1 MMSATSSL
9 VAQPGA
15 GHRGPRRSCRRRA
28 GHRRRRERLPAQ
40 DPARVNHLAAALEK
54 LTARERE
61 ILELLAKGSS
71 NLEVARAL
79 FVSETT
85 AKTHVRNV
93 LAKLDL
99 RDRVHAVVFAYESGL
114 VRPGG
119 P

>member
-1 MMSATSSL
+1 MTSS
-9 VAQPGA
+9 GA
-15 GHRGPRRSCRRRA
+15 SR
-28 GHRRRRERLPAQ
+28 
-40 DPARVNHLAAALEK
+40 PARWRIPASSFCTSSRISAGA
-54 LTARERE
+54 
-61 ILELLAKGSS
+61 LAKGSS

-79 FVSETT
+79 IVSETT

-99 RDRVHAVVFAYESGL
+99 RDRAHAVVFAYESGL